1 MDMMEVRRRVMLSM
15 GSGSCL
21 ELLGEFTV
29 AESRENDSLGNAMK
43 ILDDYVASVISDYDI
58 STVFL
63 LVAENNTASSYQL
76 QKMIWMGNSSHYYQ
90 NTGAVLR
97 KHGNNYLL
105 RQISIASSAWCSLGT
120 VLKLYRL
127 KGV

>member
-1 MDMMEVRRRVMLSM
+1 MDMMEVRRRMMLSM
-15 GSGSCL
+15 GSGSYL

-29 AESRENDSLGNAMK
+29 AESRENDSLGNARK

-58 STVFL
+58 STAFL
-63 LVAENNTASSYQL
+63 LIAENNTASSYRL
-76 QKMIWMGNSSHYYQ
+76 QKAIWLGNSSYYN

-97 KHGNNYLL
+97 KHGDVY
-105 RQISIASSAWCSLGT
+105 SIRDIFATTSAWCSLGT

>member
-1 MDMMEVRRRVMLSM
+1 MLSM

>member
-1 MDMMEVRRRVMLSM
+1 MLSM
-15 GSGSCL
+15 ASGSCL

-29 AESRENDSLGNAMK
+29 AESRENDSLGNAK
-43 ILDDYVASVISDYDI
+43 TILDDYVASAISDYDI

-63 LVAENNTASSYQL
+63 LIAENNTASNYAL
-76 QKMIWMGNSSHYYQ
+76 RRIVWLGNSPYY
-90 NTGAVLR
+90 NNAGSVLR
-97 KHGNNYLL
+97 E
-105 RQISIASSAWCSLGT
+105 QISGYSTRNIATSSSAWCSLGT

>member
-1 MDMMEVRRRVMLSM
+1 MA
-15 GSGSCL
+15 SGSCL

-29 AESRENDSLGNAMK
+29 AESRENDSLGNAKK

-63 LVAENNTASSYQL
+63 LVSENNTASNYIL
-76 QKMIWMGNSSHYYQ
+76 HKIIWMGNSSYYIG
-90 NTGAVLR
+90 TGSVLR
-97 KHGNNYLL
+97 KQGGGYSL
-105 RQISIASSAWCSLGT
+105 RNINTSTSAWCSLGT

>member
-15 GSGSCL
+15 ASGSCL

-29 AESRENDSLGNAMK
+29 AESRENDSLGNSEK
-43 ILDDYVASVISDYDI
+43 ILIDYVVPVIADYDI
-58 STVFL
+58 STAFL
-63 LVAENNTASSYQL
+63 LVVENNTASNYVL
-76 QKMIWMGNSSHYYQ
+76 KKIIWFGVNASHFY
-90 NTGAVLR
+90 NTGSVLR
-97 KHGNNYLL
+97 EQGGKYTL
-105 RQISIASSAWCSLGT
+105 RAISTMTSSWCSLGT